1 MFLQIVTIK
10 AHKVLLPVFLLVRT
24 GKFQISGM
32 WKRNKEDYKCLGK
45 EKKCL
50 LLTSIIFI
58 IIGKTT
64 IYNK

>member
-45 EKKCL
+45 EKNA
-50 LLTSIIFI
+50 FF
-58 IIGKTT
+58 
-64 IYNK
+64 